1 MNILIVGCG
10 RVGAAL
16 AYSLFL
22 KNHEVSVIDGIA
34 AAFNNLPAGF
44 TGRTHEGDPLN
55 HDLLHRAGIETADA
69 LAAVTSSDALNA
81 VVGHIAHVV
90 YKIPK
95 VVVRN
100 FNPNIRSI
108 FDSFDFQVVSST
120 SWGAQ
125 RVEEIIFHSEVRSI
139 FAPGNGEVE
148 IYELPIPEICE
159 GTTLGEMLAN
169 RECTAVAL
177 THAGKSQLPDPN
189 ILLEAGDMLM
199 VSATFDG
206 IESIRNSFYNRP
218 KEC

>member
-1 MNILIVGCG
+1 MKVLIIGCG

-16 AYSLFL
+16 AYSLY
-22 KNHEVSVIDGIA
+22 KKDHEVSVIDSIA

-81 VVGHIAHVV
+81 VVGHIAREI

-100 FNPNIRSI
+100 FDPNIRSI
-108 FDSFDFQVVSST
+108 FESFDLQVVSST

-125 RVEEIIFHSEVRSI
+125 RVEELIYHSEVRSV
-139 FAPGNGEVE
+139 FSTGNGEVE
-148 IYELPIPEICE
+148 VYELPVPEMC
-159 GTTLGEMLAN
+159 GGKTLGEMLISK
-169 RECTAVAL
+169 ECIAVAL
-177 THAGKSQLPDPN
+177 THAGKSQLPDSATR
-189 ILLEAGDMLM
+189 LEAGDMLM

-206 IESIRNSFYNRP
+206 IEAMRRNFYPRQ
-218 KEC
+218 KET